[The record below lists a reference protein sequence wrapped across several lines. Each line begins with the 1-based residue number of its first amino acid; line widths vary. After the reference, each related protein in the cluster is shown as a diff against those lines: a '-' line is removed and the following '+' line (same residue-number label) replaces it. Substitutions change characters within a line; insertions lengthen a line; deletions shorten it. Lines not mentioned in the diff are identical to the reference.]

1 MRCQGAKNKIRR
13 AAATANPY
21 TISAAAPP
29 LKKRKKVLQPGGF
42 SHTKGGERME
52 SLNTGPADYSGL
64 SWEQPPEPHR
74 YANVVVVGKSVVLVR
89 HSFADTGDVEKIY
102 NEFIDE
108 KVAENGS
115 K

>member
-29 LKKRKKVLQPGGF
+29 LKKRKKALQPGGF

-64 SWEQPPEPHR
+64 SWEQPPEPHK
-74 YANVVVVGKSVVLVR
+74 YANVLVMGKSVVFVR

-102 NEFIDE
+102 NDYIDE
-108 KVAENGS
+108 KVAEIS
-115 K
+115 DK